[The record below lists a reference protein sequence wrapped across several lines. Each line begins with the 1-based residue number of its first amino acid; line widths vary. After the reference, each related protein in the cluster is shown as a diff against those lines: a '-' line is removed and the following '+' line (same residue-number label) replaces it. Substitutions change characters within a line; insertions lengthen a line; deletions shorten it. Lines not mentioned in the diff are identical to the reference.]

1 MGMLRVEPESYAR
14 IPVKKIKIG
23 PLGFVFLFVW
33 SKKKKKSKKQSHF
46 PRVDEAHR
54 KLNRDPSVSAS
65 ELR

>member
-33 SKKKKKSKKQSHF
+33 SKKKKKIQKTKPLS
-46 PRVDEAHR
+46 PGR
-54 KLNRDPSVSAS
+54 
-65 ELR
+65 